1 EGVSGHVEGHRMRVR
16 RPLPS
21 EPLPDALRRAREAA
35 ERAAHTAVI
44 VEIDDRPTGLLA
56 VGDTLRPTSRE
67 AVRAMHALG
76 IEPVLVTGDGPAPA
90 QAMAEQAGI
99 DTVHA
104 GVAPEEKE
112 RIVTALRAEGR
123 CVAVIGDGVNDAAA
137 LASADL
143 GMAMGGGTDA
153 AIGAADITLV
163 RDDMLAVVDA
173 IRLTRRTLSTIRANL
188 IWAFGYNVV
197 TVPLAATG
205 WLNPMVAAAAMSASS
220 VLVVANSL
228 RLRSYTPGG
237 RQTGAPPVPLSSY
250 GSAAAE
256 RGRPGRRSDVLSDR

>member
-1 EGVSGHVEGHRMRVR
+1 VEQGSEHPIGRAVVTAARHDAAGDAGLPEVTEFRAHPGEGVSGHVEGHRMRVR

-123 CVAVIGDGVNDAAA
+123 CVAVIG
-137 LASADL
+137 
-143 GMAMGGGTDA
+143 
-153 AIGAADITLV
+153 
-163 RDDMLAVVDA
+163 
-173 IRLTRRTLSTIRANL
+173 
-188 IWAFGYNVV
+188 
-197 TVPLAATG
+197 
-205 WLNPMVAAAAMSASS
+205 
-220 VLVVANSL
+220 
-228 RLRSYTPGG
+228 
-237 RQTGAPPVPLSSY
+237 
-250 GSAAAE
+250 
-256 RGRPGRRSDVLSDR
+256 